1 MSSFS
6 VCYCRAKLPVNMHCP
21 LVMLVRRMLNWR
33 DKKVIKVTC
42 SQQDK
47 RELRLLRSNRPILLM
62 FMQLEFF
69 ALIKEVFT
77 SVDYSYNINFK
88 RWTVFCYSDS
98 EYMLLYLINRDI
110 NVRFKGIDY
119 AVVLCRTNAMPTTQL
134 LAILT
139 QSAQLAPGENYNASR
154 DGSS

>member
-1 MSSFS
+1 M
-6 VCYCRAKLPVNMHCP
+6 CYCRPKLPVNMHSP
-21 LVMLVRRMLNWR
+21 LVMLVRRMLKWR

-77 SVDYSYNINFK
+77 SVDYTYNINFK
-88 RWTVFCYSDS
+88 RWTVFCYSDP